1 MEVVHHTDL
10 KNQALKKLMDFQ
22 QIPKSTRTVHL
33 EYLFFVVVLHGCL
46 GMFTS
51 TISWPTPFET

>member
-51 TISWPTPFET
+51 TIS